1 MVNRYYRF
9 ILTFFVVFPMT
20 FIMSIVGALRTFGWR
35 DGFVTAWLNN
45 WSVMLPVAYAAAFV
59 IIPNARKLTDRL
71 RQKESNN

>member
-1 MVNRYYRF
+1 MANRYYRF
-9 ILTFFVVFPMT
+9 ILTFFVVFPIT
-20 FIMSIVGALRTFGWR
+20 FIMSIVGALRTFGCR

-59 IIPNARKLTDRL
+59 IIPSARRLADRP